1 MFNPTGKSCNYRLLK
16 LMLMML
22 LLTTAFLIASCSSV
36 TQMYSGPEK
45 PTGEIALVRGADA
58 SIDIVRCD
66 GVRLSTGAATVL
78 PGEHTVEVTYSELNR
93 GYSLLGTIL
102 LAWKAEAGH
111 TYVVDKIIH
120 AAPGMSRMFIIDAE
134 TKKEVSRSLLKPGS
148 ETERL
153 RMYETKIKEFPQSAD
168 FWAYKGYLL
177 VRLQRYEEAMSA
189 LDTALN
195 LQPDMADAWLTRSL
209 AFFQQK
215 RYDESLTAIDK
226 TIQLRGSEEDKKFRE
241 GILKKMEENK
251 KAQSQ

>member
-1 MFNPTGKSCNYRLLK
+1 MFRPTGKNCNCRLLK
-16 LMLMML
+16 LMIILA
-22 LLTTAFLIASCSSV
+22 TAFLIESCSST

-45 PTGEIALVRGADA
+45 PAGEIALVRGADA

-111 TYVVDKIIH
+111 TYIVDKIIH
-120 AAPGMSRMFIIDAE
+120 SAPGMSKMLIIDSE
-134 TKKEVSRSLLKPGS
+134 TKKEVSRSLLKPGG

-153 RMYETKIKEFPQSAD
+153 RMFETKTKEFPQRAD

-195 LQPDMADAWLTRSL
+195 LQPDMADAWLTKSL

-215 RYDESLTAIDK
+215 RYDESLKTIDK
-226 TIQLRGSEEDKKFRE
+226 TIQLRGSEEDRKFKE
-241 GILKKMEENK
+241 EILKKIEEKK
-251 KAQSQ
+251 KAQSQQSQ